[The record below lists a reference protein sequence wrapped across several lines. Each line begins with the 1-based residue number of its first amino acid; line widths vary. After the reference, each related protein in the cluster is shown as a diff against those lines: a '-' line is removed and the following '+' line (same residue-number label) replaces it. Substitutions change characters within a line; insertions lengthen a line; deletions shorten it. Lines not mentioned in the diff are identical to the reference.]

1 MIRLYIL
8 VYFCLNL
15 FGTVLIYLCLSLH
28 VCAFLLKSLL
38 VFTWLS
44 LSVPVCYHM
53 HLSFRVCARLQPS
66 VYVGTCLCLSMLEFP
81 TVSVYTCYSLCLSF
95 YLCLCLCLLYVP
107 VPVCISTF
115 SPFRNSSAWLPHLS
129 QALHGS
135 LQAGEGKSATINQP
149 TALLIAAYF
158 ENENCRVTW
167 CNIRTIQAVAERLVR
182 FSSLPPRTR
191 N

>member
-115 SPFRNSSAWLPHLS
+115 SSSGIVQLGCLIFPKLYTVLFKPEKAS
-129 QALHGS
+129 R
-135 LQAGEGKSATINQP
+135 LQSINQQ
-149 TALLIAAYF
+149 L
-158 ENENCRVTW
+158 
-167 CNIRTIQAVAERLVR
+167 
-182 FSSLPPRTR
+182 S
-191 N
+191 